1 MRPQQVGALLRTSV
15 LGVVTTMLLASCAA
29 SLPSSVVEGSTV
41 RVAWS
46 ETVTSLNAASTTGD
60 TAGNR
65 EVAAATHDAFARI
78 AGGEVVEDTGFGSVE
93 VVDDDPD
100 SFTVRYDL
108 ADRAWSDGIPIDGAD
123 LLLAWAAGS
132 GATSGAF
139 ESVAGD
145 LRHSV
150 DLPELDD
157 FERRVDV
164 SFTAPVRDWHTALDV
179 AVPAHVVGELA
190 LGIDD
195 PMEAKQ
201 AVIDAIADGNDSDLA
216 DIARVWSSGFDVTP
230 DGDLS
235 ESLTVGS
242 GPYLLT
248 DVGGK
253 GAELR
258 LEVNRA
264 YDGDSRPAY
273 ERIDVV
279 ASDDPLAAFPDDLD
293 IIRVSPTPENFVPVR
308 DLERRDNHVVEGHA
322 GQLWTLA
329 LRADAGVFR
338 SRAARRAFL
347 RAAPAADLRTGGAGA
362 WDSSYAA
369 SQSLL
374 FAPESD
380 GYEIALEDAG
390 FRETFEATT
399 TDAPVERTRA
409 GVPAGTEV
417 CVLHDNDDAFAVGAF
432 TALQAALVETGWVA
446 TDCGQPDLAASLE
459 QGTGWQAVL
468 TTVALPQ
475 TPADIATTWGGKEP
489 SPLTGLPSRKRA
501 RLVAQ
506 LDETA
511 DVYDA
516 REVQVAIE
524 AGLVKEA
531 LALPLT
537 MDPVL
542 TLSSRDLNAVLPG
555 SGASATLLGGAA
567 VFEPATRR

>member
-1 MRPQQVGALLRTSV
+1 MRCPHVGASLRTSILFVTATV
-15 LGVVTTMLLASCAA
+15 LLTSCAA
-29 SLPSSVVEGSTV
+29 SLPSSVIEGSTV
-41 RVAWS
+41 RVGWAES
-46 ETVTSLNAASTTGD
+46 LTSLNAASTTGD

-78 AGGEVVEDTGFGSVE
+78 VGGEVVEDTGFGSVE
-93 VVDDDPD
+93 VVDDDPE

-132 GATSGAF
+132 GATAGAF
-139 ESVAGD
+139 DSVAGD
-145 LRHSV
+145 LRLS
-150 DLPELDD
+150 DELPELDD
-157 FERRVDV
+157 FERRLDV
-164 SFTAPVRDWHTALDV
+164 SFTAPVRGWHTALDV

-190 LGIDD
+190 LGIED

-201 AVIDAIADGNDSDLA
+201 AVIDAIADGNDEDLA
-216 DIARVWSSGFDVTP
+216 EIARVWSSGFDVTSES
-230 DGDLS
+230 DLS
-235 ESLTVGS
+235 ESVTVGS

-248 DVGGK
+248 EVGGE
-253 GAELR
+253 GGELT
-258 LEVNRA
+258 LEVNRG

-273 ERIDVV
+273 ERVDVV

-293 IIRVSPTPENFVPVR
+293 IVRVNPTPENFVPVR

-322 GQLWTLA
+322 GQLWTLV

-347 RAAPAADLRTGGAGA
+347 RATPAADIRTGGAGA

-369 SQSLL
+369 SQALL

-390 FRETFEATT
+390 FREAFEATT
-399 TDAPVERTRA
+399 TDVPVERARA

-417 CVLHDNDDAFAVGAF
+417 CVLHDTDSAFAVGAF
-432 TALQAALVETGWVA
+432 NALQAALAETGWTA
-446 TDCGQPDLAASLE
+446 TDCGQPDIAAALE

-468 TTVALPQ
+468 TTVALPE

-489 SPLTGLPSRKRA
+489 SPLTGLPSKRRA
-501 RLVAQ
+501 RLATQ

-516 REVQVAIE
+516 REVQVKIE
-524 AGLVKEA
+524 AGLIKEA
-531 LALPLT
+531 VALPLT
-537 MDPVL
+537 LDPVV
-542 TLSSRDLNAVLPG
+542 TLSSRDMNAVLPG

-567 VFEPATRR
+567 IFEPASGR